1 MIVLKNFAQL
11 QAQEKALVYKWRTH
25 KDVAS
30 YMRNE
35 KISWKEHLEFL
46 ESLKGDLS
54 KKYFLVFYG
63 DEAIGVIDFVDI
75 CEESCEFGMYQSPNL
90 KGYGGVLMQT
100 LLQYAFE
107 TLKVKSLYARAFNTN
122 TKAISLY
129 LAYGF
134 NFFKKDCLMS
144 YFVKS
149 AGEGGII
156 EV

>member
-1 MIVLKNFAQL
+1 MFKYK
-11 QAQEKALVYKWRTH
+11 EK
-25 KDVAS
+25 
-30 YMRNE
+30 
-35 KISWKEHLEFL
+35 
-46 ESLKGDLS
+46 LS
-54 KKYFLVFYG
+54 K
-63 DEAIGVIDFVDI
+63 DSSINSRD
-75 CEESCEFGMYQSPNL
+75 S
-90 KGYGGVLMQT
+90 LMQT

-149 AGEGGII
+149 AGEGGL
-156 EV
+156 